1 MGKEDLFMSSRGKIA
16 LVIAGGQ
23 IGMRFNEQMNSW
35 QPVVTPEE
43 MLEWLPGETAGKVF
57 LVDWS
62 HQPSSHYSI
71 RMTADLVQVLSK
83 SVVDGADGIVVT
95 CGTDTLEEMAY
106 LADLY
111 WAYPQPLIFTA
122 SIYPC
127 DMPGSDARHNLTQA
141 VQASFSKE
149 CWGLGVLVCVQE
161 QLFAASEISEIA
173 SQRRDAFA
181 APGRGPLAQFI
192 GDKVNIL
199 RQYKRSK
206 VLEGSMTPARD
217 VELLSV
223 SLGGGERLLEILSS
237 DEKRELDGLVIA
249 GFGNGHVPPSWI
261 PRIKKLL
268 KDDVP
273 VVITTRCPEGHT
285 REIPYSFEGS
295 MSRLLEMGVLEG
307 GSLRPAQARLKL
319 AAGLGAG
326 LRRADLQQYLLEQ

>member
-35 QPVVTPEE
+35 QPVITPEE
-43 MLEWLPGETAGKVF
+43 MLEWLPGETAGKIF
-57 LVDWS
+57 TVDWS
-62 HQPSSHYSI
+62 HQPSSHYSV

-83 SVVDGADGIVVT
+83 TVVDGADGIVVT

-111 WAYPQPLIFTA
+111 WAYPQPLVFTA
-122 SIYPC
+122 SIYPY
-127 DMPGSDARHNLTQA
+127 DMPGSDAHLNLTQA
-141 VQASFSKE
+141 VQAAFSKE

-161 QLFAASEISEIA
+161 QLFAASEITEIA
-173 SQRRDAFA
+173 SQRQDAFA

-192 GDKVNIL
+192 GDKVDII

-223 SLGGGERLLEILSS
+223 ALGGGERLLEILSS

-273 VVITTRCPEGHT
+273 VVITTRCPEGYT

-295 MSRLLEMGVLEG
+295 MSRLLEMGVLQG

-326 LRRADLQQYLLEQ
+326 LRRSDLQQYLLEK

>member
-1 MGKEDLFMSSRGKIA
+1 MSSRGKIA

-35 QPVVTPEE
+35 QPAITPEE
-43 MLEWLPGETAGKVF
+43 MLEWLPGETAKKTF

-83 SVVDGADGIVVT
+83 SVIDGADGIVVT
-95 CGTDTLEEMAY
+95 CGTDALEEMAY

-111 WAYPQPLIFTA
+111 WAYPQPLVFTA
-122 SIYPC
+122 SIYPY
-127 DMPGSDARHNLTQA
+127 DMPGSDVRLNLTQA

-161 QLFAASEISEIA
+161 QLFAASEITEIA

-181 APGRGPLAQFI
+181 APGRGPLAEFI

-223 SLGGGERLLEILSS
+223 SLGGGERLLDILTS

-268 KDDVP
+268 KDEVP

-285 REIPYSFEGS
+285 REISFSFEGS
-295 MSRLLEMGVLEG
+295 MSRLLEMGVFEG
-307 GSLRPAQARLKL
+307 GSLRPVQARLKL

>member
-1 MGKEDLFMSSRGKIA
+1 MSSRGKIA

-43 MLEWLPGETAGKVF
+43 MLQWLPEEMAAKTFV
-57 LVDWS
+57 VDWS

-83 SVVDGADGIVVT
+83 TVVDGADGIVVT

-122 SIYPC
+122 SVYPY
-127 DMPGSDARHNLTQA
+127 DFPGSDALLNLTQA
-141 VQASFSKE
+141 LRASFSKE

-181 APGRGPLAQFI
+181 APARGPIAQFI
-192 GDKVNIL
+192 GDNVDIL

-285 REIPYSFEGS
+285 REFSFSFEGS
-295 MSRLLEMGVLEG
+295 MSRLMEMGVLEG
-307 GSLRPAQARLKL
+307 GSLRPTQARLKL

-326 LRRADLQQYLLEQ
+326 LRRTDLQQYLLEK